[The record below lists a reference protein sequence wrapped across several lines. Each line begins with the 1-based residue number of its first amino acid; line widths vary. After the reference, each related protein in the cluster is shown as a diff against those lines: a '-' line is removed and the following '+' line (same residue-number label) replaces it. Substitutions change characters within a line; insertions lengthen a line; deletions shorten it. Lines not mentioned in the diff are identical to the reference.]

1 MFSYA
6 RQGKQSLHPCSRN
19 LVRSACCH
27 GCCFLF
33 WFCHQFLANQVSRLF
48 LFETNQCS
56 RLKTHPGILM
66 LLSFISNF
74 DFVVLTSIFLVDV
87 MQLDLTII
95 IFYFSNQI
103 QRVFQQFDC
112 FGSLLILDCWTV
124 NSSRSLTTGIYLKK
138 HNYH

>member
-1 MFSYA
+1 M
-6 RQGKQSLHPCSRN
+6 
-19 LVRSACCH
+19 LVRENKVCTHAVEIWYVLLVAMVVVFFS
-27 GCCFLF
+27 GSVINF
-33 WFCHQFLANQVSRLF
+33 WPIRSRDFF